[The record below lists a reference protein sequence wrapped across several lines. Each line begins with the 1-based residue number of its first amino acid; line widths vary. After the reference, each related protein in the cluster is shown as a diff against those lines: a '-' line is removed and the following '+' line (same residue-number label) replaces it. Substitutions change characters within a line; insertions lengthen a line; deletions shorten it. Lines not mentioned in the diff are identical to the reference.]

1 MYHLIWV
8 ARAKKNHSMNQ
19 WRSTLKI
26 VMTTWPQFR
35 FDKIFQ
41 VFVFE
46 MKELS
51 EISVKSTNFIDKTA
65 KTHEMTNDLLNFFF
79 FQVSKSKSNSR
90 TRALTPNLR
99 IQMNWFS
106 SVDHCQILLPLL
118 LLQVIYIYFLWSD
131 HFYSIRQVLHT
142 TTNPSLM
149 MKFIIE
155 TLIDSIIVFFCQI
168 KLNTNLHKS
177 IVLHNFEFTHY
188 NYCYT
193 ECCLMMS
200 LLHWLLIHK
209 MMNS

>member
-1 MYHLIWV
+1 MLVTYHMSCTCKSKSI
-8 ARAKKNHSMNQ
+8 Q
-19 WRSTLKI
+19 WMENYCKTIKTI
-26 VMTTWPQFR
+26 WPQFQ
-35 FDKIFQ
+35 FDNIFN

-46 MKELS
+46 MKELL

-65 KTHEMTNDLLNFFF
+65 QTHEMTYLIFF

-155 TLIDSIIVFFCQI
+155 TLIDSIIVFFSV
-168 KLNTNLHKS
+168 KSNWTLTFTNQLFFTILSLH
-177 IVLHNFEFTHY
+177 ITIIATQNVV
-188 NYCYT
+188 
-193 ECCLMMS
+193 
-200 LLHWLLIHK
+200 
-209 MMNS
+209 

>member
-1 MYHLIWV
+1 MSCTCKSKSI
-8 ARAKKNHSMNQ
+8 Q
-19 WRSTLKI
+19 WMENYCKTIKRI
-26 VMTTWPQFR
+26 WPQFQ
-35 FDKIFQ
+35 FDNIFN

-46 MKELS
+46 MKELL

-65 KTHEMTNDLLNFFF
+65 QTHEMTYLIFF

-155 TLIDSIIVFFCQI
+155 TLIDSIIVFFLSNQI
-168 KLNTNLHKS
+168 EH
-177 IVLHNFEFTHY
+177 
-188 NYCYT
+188 
-193 ECCLMMS
+193 
-200 LLHWLLIHK
+200 
-209 MMNS
+209 